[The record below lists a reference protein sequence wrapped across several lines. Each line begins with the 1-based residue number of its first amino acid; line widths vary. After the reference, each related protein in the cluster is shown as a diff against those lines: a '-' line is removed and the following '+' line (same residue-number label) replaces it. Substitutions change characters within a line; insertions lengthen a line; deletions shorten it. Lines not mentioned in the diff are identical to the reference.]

1 MGNFYTNITLR
12 GPGQDEVAAVL
23 SRMGREALVSPS
35 VNGFT
40 TVFDAECEMQDTRVL
55 AALTADLSSEFACP
69 ALAVLNHDD
78 SVFFYELYSNGK
90 LIDTYNSAPDYFD
103 SSGTPSAATGG
114 NAEELCSAL
123 GAPERVAEVQGI
135 LRRSALAEDGYVF
148 EIERHQ
154 ALVLALGLPALSVAA
169 GYTYLSQGE
178 LPEGISPDDL
188 KRTG

>member
-23 SRMGREALVSPS
+23 SREGREALVSPT

-55 AALTADLSSEFACP
+55 AALAADLSSEFACP

-78 SVFFYELYSNGK
+78 DVFLYELYSNGE
-90 LIDTYNSAPDYFD
+90 LMDTYDSAPGYFD
-103 SSGTPSAATGG
+103 SSTEPSAPKGG
-114 NAEELCSAL
+114 NAEELCSAM
-123 GAPERVAEVQGI
+123 GAPERAAEVRSI
-135 LRRSALAEDGYVF
+135 LRKSGFADEGYVF
-148 EIERHQ
+148 EFERHK
-154 ALVLALGLPALSVAA
+154 ALGDALGLPSLSVAA
-169 GYTYLSQGE
+169 GYTYLCQGE
-178 LPEGISPDDL
+178 LPEGVSPDDF